1 MRVKRICLFLL
12 YLLAF
17 LYFLWSEEVPKPSSK
32 EKYRKFSVRFS
43 FQGEALFAGKAGKGS
58 HPPSYREVFRPGL
71 GGGLEIGFSF
81 HPKHQ
86 AFLGIEDKY
95 YNGQVFEGVK
105 FSNRKITLV
114 YAGWKMNLLTNQEAS
129 LKPYLKVEIGTAS
142 LNKIEIIYHEI
153 HNDYWDSS
161 RVPMVRAG
169 VGIELI
175 LFEWKPYSN
184 GVFLEIKGQY
194 LGKPPSLMS
203 PHSDSRGCWSLPISV
218 GLSFNL

>member
-1 MRVKRICLFLL
+1 MKRTCLFLL
-12 YLLAF
+12 CF
-17 LYFLWSEEVPKPSSK
+17 LVFLSFLCSEEVSKASSK
-32 EKYRKFSVRFS
+32 EKYRKFSARFS
-43 FQGEALFAGKAGKGS
+43 FQGEPLFAGKAGKGS
-58 HPPSYREVFRPGL
+58 HPPGYREAFQSGL

-81 HPKHQ
+81 HPRHQ
-86 AFLGIEDKY
+86 AFIGIEDKDY
-95 YNGQVFEGVK
+95 KGQVFEGVK
-105 FSNRKITLV
+105 FANRKIALV
-114 YAGWKMNLLTNQEAS
+114 YAGWKMNLFSTQESS

-142 LNKIEIIYHEI
+142 LNKIEIIYHDI

-161 RVPMVRAG
+161 RVPMLRAG

-203 PHSDSRGCWSLPISV
+203 PHSDSGGCWSLPISL

>member
-1 MRVKRICLFLL
+1 MKGICLFLL
-12 YLLAF
+12 CFIVSSSLF
-17 LYFLWSEEVPKPSSK
+17 WSEEVSKTTSK
-32 EKYRKFSVRFS
+32 EKYRKFSIRFN
-43 FQGEALFAGKAGKGS
+43 FLGEPLFAGKAGSGTN
-58 HPPSYREVFRPGL
+58 PPGYGEAFRPGI

-81 HPKHQ
+81 HPRHQ
-86 AFLGIEDKY
+86 AFIGFEDKDH
-95 YNGQVFEGVK
+95 NGRVFEGVK
-105 FSNRKITLV
+105 FSKRKITLV
-114 YAGWKMNLLTNQEAS
+114 YAGWKMHLLTALEAS

-142 LNKIEIIYHEI
+142 LNKMEIVYHDI

-175 LFEWKPYSN
+175 LFDWKPYSN

-203 PHSDSRGCWSLPISV
+203 PHSDSGGCWSLPISV